1 MPLTARFQLVENALN
16 DLHQVTFC
24 NITAFSTD
32 KYGKISDFI
41 VSLSSTSYMRGVFT
55 LVLQHKDNKLLSICR
70 DFKSLD
76 DFNDTMVVSDKNN
89 KYGKYTME

>member
-24 NITAFSTD
+24 NITAFCTD

-41 VSLSSTSYMRGVFT
+41 VSLSSTSYMRGVFI
-55 LVLQHKDNKLLSICR
+55 LVFYSTKIIDSSQFVEI
-70 DFKSLD
+70 
-76 DFNDTMVVSDKNN
+76 
-89 KYGKYTME
+89 

>member
-1 MPLTARFQLVENALN
+1 MDIIPSYFSRLYHAKIQNRLNNSHQAENYWGKHVPLTARFQLVENALN

-41 VSLSSTSYMRGVFT
+41 VSLSGTSYMRGVFI
-55 LVLQHKDNKLLSICR
+55 LVFTVQR
-70 DFKSLD
+70 
-76 DFNDTMVVSDKNN
+76 
-89 KYGKYTME
+89 